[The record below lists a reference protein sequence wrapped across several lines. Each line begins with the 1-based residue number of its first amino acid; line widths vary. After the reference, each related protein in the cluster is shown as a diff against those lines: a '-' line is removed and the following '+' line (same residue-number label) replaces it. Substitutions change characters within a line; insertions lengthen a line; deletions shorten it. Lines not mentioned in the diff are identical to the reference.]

1 MTKLAGLAVAVAA
14 FALLAPGAHAADPQV
29 TTSMSPRPALFGDV
43 IHAVITVRGDER
55 ATIQQG
61 FSPFRVLRE
70 ASGTTRTQDVVVT
83 HWDFDLQCLEARCA
97 PGPGSR
103 EVAIAASRVRVGSHA
118 VEARFQPIRI
128 DPRATQAQV
137 ADPERGFRHPIDPPA
152 PSFRFAPATVRR
164 ILSGAAVLLVVI
176 ALALIVPLVRPRRRP
191 ADPEQVDPLAE
202 ALALVAAAR
211 SRSPSDR
218 RRALGLLARTL
229 RLRGVAEEGQAAADL
244 AWSEPDPVPSGMD
257 QLVERIER
265 AP

>member
-1 MTKLAGLAVAVAA
+1 MRSLGSLAGAVAA
-14 FALLAPGAHAADPQV
+14 FALLVPAAHAADPHV
-29 TTSMSPRPALFGDV
+29 TTSISPRPALFGDV

-61 FSPFRVLRE
+61 FSPFQVLRE
-70 ASGTTRTQDVVVT
+70 ASDTTRVQDVVVT
-83 HWDFDLQCLEARCA
+83 RWDFDLQCLEARCA

-103 EVAIAASRVRVGSHA
+103 EVAIAASRIRVGSHTL
-118 VEARFQPIRI
+118 EAPFQPIRI

-137 ADPERGFRHPIDPPA
+137 ADPEHSFRHPIDPPA

-164 ILSGAAVLLVVI
+164 VLVGAAVLLVLI
-176 ALALIVPLVRPRRRP
+176 AVALIVPLVRPRRRR
-191 ADPEQVDPLAE
+191 EERERVDALAY

-211 SRSPSDR
+211 SRSPGDR

-229 RLRGVAEEGQAAADL
+229 RMRGAADEGQAAADL